1 MGQQSQEKPK
11 IQPLNPEKRR
21 PEPKQPA
28 KPKRKLPRFLIR
40 LIATLVVVA
49 VALART
55 LTA

>member
-11 IQPLNPEKRR
+11 IQPLNPEKRQ

-40 LIATLVVVA
+40 FGQEHGYTKEGTI
-49 VALART
+49 
-55 LTA
+55 